1 MKFAFS
7 LQKKEVSVEADV
19 EGLVE
24 RGLERRE
31 KNPDRKTRY
40 QIKQE
45 EKRKNEELKHKQEMR
60 YMFILI
66 GMVVF
71 FLLVAIIASALGL

>member
-24 RGLERRE
+24 KGLERRE

-40 QIKQE
+40 QIKQD

-60 YMFILI
+60 YMLILI

-71 FLLVAIIASALGL
+71 FILVAIIASALGL